1 VTKYPATFLEQLIS
15 KKMLRKNAPDL
26 CEKIVKRYKAYS
38 SELRKIR
45 IAKIVAEIEVAAT
58 TLHNQGF

>member
-1 VTKYPATFLEQLIS
+1 
-15 KKMLRKNAPDL
+15 MLRKNAPDL